1 MSRYLNEI
9 NEFWQQYLEQYD
21 AVYDDHT
28 LNQIIE
34 NNDRTAFIHPQDLL
48 YLKQHFGED
57 FAEIPRFKKMIDFAN
72 GII

>member
-34 NNDRTAFIHPQDLL
+34 NNDRTPSYIHRI
-48 YLKQHFGED
+48 YY
-57 FAEIPRFKKMIDFAN
+57 I
-72 GII
+72 